1 MPSRIVLIR
10 SLVGLTQGILLALL
24 YAAGQKM
31 LWPAT
36 QPGLFV
42 PILLITLFTPF
53 IWLQGITHLRLKTLG
68 MWTVCVILVLA
79 GLGYYS
85 VFRQQLPLEEASL
98 LLIPQ
103 KLISFTIIAFI
114 IAQSL
119 VLSGDQDRRWIAN
132 YPTYFDIAWKVMV
145 QLIFAA
151 LFVLGLWII
160 LKLGASLF
168 SAIGLLFFK
177 ELISHYWF
185 AIPVTTLAI
194 SMALHVTDVNVSIV
208 RGIRTLNLIL
218 LSWLL
223 PIMASIAAIFLISLC
238 VTGINLL
245 WKTGYAASLLLFA
258 TSLLIVLINA
268 VYQDGNR
275 LNNLSRAWRIMTLM
289 ACGLLMPLLALAI
302 YALKIR
308 VQQYGWTVNRIEA
321 AACMLILACYAF
333 GYAMAIWSHPWL
345 KRLEICNVLTAYF
358 MLLLY
363 LAVFSPLADPAR
375 LAVASQIA
383 RLTSG
388 KVTSEQFDFS
398 MLRLQGLRYGQT
410 ALVKL
415 QGYAKEG
422 ANGGISEQAKKA
434 LTLKKDQLMRQPIL
448 GLSREQKIHLLQ
460 MHTGKLPESF
470 INQDW
475 GLFQGQ
481 VDPGDPF
488 IFLPLCLR
496 GSYPVCHAWMV
507 EYKKSSPM
515 IILLSS
521 SSFINIKQNA
531 QGVWYIAG
539 SWSLPYKCAQAYKD
553 AREGRFKMVA
563 PLQDEPDMEFGGW
576 RATFRPNN
584 EMLMKKCQ

>member
-42 PILLITLFTPF
+42 PLLLVTLFTPF
-53 IWLQGITHLRLKTLG
+53 IWLQGISHLRSKTLG
-68 MWTVCVILVLA
+68 LWTACVVLVLA
-79 GLGYYS
+79 VLGYYS
-85 VFRQQLPLEEASL
+85 VFREPLPLEEAALS
-98 LLIPQ
+98 LIPQ

-114 IAQSL
+114 IGQSL
-119 VLSGDQDRRWIAN
+119 VLSGDQDRRWMAN
-132 YPTYFDIAWKVMV
+132 YPTYFDIAWKIMV

-160 LKLGASLF
+160 LELGASLF
-168 SAIGLLFFK
+168 NAIGLSFFK
-177 ELISHYWF
+177 KLISHYWF

-194 SMALHVTDVNVSIV
+194 SMALHVTDVNISIV
-208 RGIRTLNLIL
+208 RGIRALNLIL

-223 PIMASIAAIFLISLC
+223 PIMAGITAIFLISLC

-258 TSLLIVLINA
+258 ASLLIVLVNA
-268 VYQDGNR
+268 VYQDGHR
-275 LNNLSRAWRIMTLM
+275 LNHLSKAWRMTTLI
-289 ACGLLMPLLALAI
+289 ACGLLVPLLVLAI

-308 VQQYGWTVNRIEA
+308 VQQYGWTVSRIEA
-321 AACMLILACYAF
+321 VACMLILACYAF
-333 GYAMAIWSHPWL
+333 GYAIAIWSHPLL

-358 MLLLY
+358 MLFIY

-375 LAVASQIA
+375 LAVASQVA

-388 KVTSEQFDFS
+388 KVTSAQFDFS
-398 MLRLQGLRYGQT
+398 MLQLQGLRYGQA
-410 ALVKL
+410 ALVEL
-415 QGYAKEG
+415 QAYTKEG
-422 ANGGISEQAKKA
+422 RNDGISEQAKKV
-434 LTLKKDQLMRQPIL
+434 LILKKDQLMWQPIL
-448 GLSREQKIHLLQ
+448 GLSREQKIHLMQ
-460 MHTGKLPESF
+460 VHAGKLPESF

-475 GLFQGQ
+475 GLFQEQ
-481 VDPGDPF
+481 VNPVDPS
-488 IFLPLCLR
+488 IFLPLCLM
-496 GSYPVCHAWMV
+496 GSYPVCHVWVVA
-507 EYKKSSPM
+507 YKKSSPM

-521 SSFINIKQNA
+521 SSFINIKQDA

-553 AREGRFKMVA
+553 AREGHFKMVA